1 MKLHGKAGDA
11 ACLRHRQ
18 RQRDEPAG
26 SAFDRLAARVF
37 LCARAYKQST
47 HQQVDVPVN
56 NSNYKFEARV
66 RLSNTA
72 PTTASAEISNHGGSA
87 QYYNISNDGVWK
99 SICIDNISNDGV
111 WKSICIDNIYVTT
124 GVVDVGF
131 YVDSHGG
138 TSLHIDDVRLT

>member
-99 SICIDNISNDGV
+99 SICIDNI
-111 WKSICIDNIYVTT
+111 YVTT